1 MILTLIRHGP
11 TVWNEEGRMQGRR
24 DTELSPMGRAEVA
37 SWRLPPDLAGPD
49 AWISSP
55 LRRAVETASIANGR
69 APDLEPALI
78 EMDWGE
84 WEGCRLDELRSR
96 FGAAFAQQEALGF
109 DFRPPGGESPR
120 EVLLRVRIWL
130 ARIAQH
136 DRPVVAVTHNGVLRS
151 VLAAAT
157 GWDML
162 TKPPVR
168 LRRDALHRFR
178 VDPGG
183 EITVLACNLP
193 LAPAPADGPP

>member
-1 MILTLIRHGP
+1 MILTLIRHGR
-11 TVWNEEGRMQGRR
+11 TDWNEEGRMQGRR
-24 DTELSPMGRAEVA
+24 DTELSPAGRADVA
-37 SWRLPPDLAGPD
+37 RWRLPPDLAGPR

-55 LRRAVETASIANGR
+55 LRRALDSASIASGR
-69 APDLEPALI
+69 APDIEPDLI

-96 FGAAFAQQEALGF
+96 FGAAFAHQESLGL
-109 DFRPPGGESPR
+109 DFRAPGGESPR

-130 ARIAQH
+130 ARVAQW
-136 DRPVVAVTHNGVLRS
+136 DQPVVAVTHNGVLRAA
-151 VLAAAT
+151 LAAAT

-178 VDPGG
+178 VDAGG
-183 EITVLACNLP
+183 RIAVLACNVP
-193 LAPAPADGPP
+193 LAPPSADGAP